1 VPTGGTTGQVLQKTS
16 GVDYATAWVTPTSLD
31 LTEQASNPSAP
42 SAGALR
48 LFAKTDHGLYVIDS
62 TGAVRRLD
70 LTTLEATVS
79 YA

>member
-1 VPTGGTTGQVLQKTS
+1 VPTGGTAGQVLQKTS
-16 GVDYATAWVTPTSLD
+16 AVDFATAWVTPSSLD
-31 LTEQASNPSAP
+31 LTEQASNPSTPA
-42 SAGALR
+42 AGALR

>member
-16 GVDYATAWVTPTSLD
+16 AADYATAWQTPATFD
-31 LTEQASNPSAP
+31 LLEQASNPATP
-42 SAGALR
+42 AAGTLR
-48 LFAKTDHGLYVIDS
+48 LFARTDHGLYVIDS

-70 LTTLEATVS
+70 ITTLEAAVS

>member
-16 GVDYATAWVTPTSLD
+16 AADYATAWQTPSVFD
-31 LTEQASNPSAP
+31 LVEQASNPASP
-42 SAGALR
+42 TAGTLR

-70 LTTLEATVS
+70 VVTLEGTVS